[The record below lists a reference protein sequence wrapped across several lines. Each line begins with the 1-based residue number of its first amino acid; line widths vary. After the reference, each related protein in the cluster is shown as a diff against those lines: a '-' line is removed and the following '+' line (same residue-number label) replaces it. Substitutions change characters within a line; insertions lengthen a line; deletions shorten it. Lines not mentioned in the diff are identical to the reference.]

1 MGGRLDEGL
10 ILLQGC
16 DGPQGGKSMCALRSH
31 RSALEFLMEPPVNYP
46 DTDVGDVA
54 FVKATGAIGDHDAVE
69 EYLACVLYCLSAG
82 LSLGEVADGITLVS
96 KLKVM
101 LPKFC
106 VVRSDE
112 DRRCQVLARVELEAG
127 NVVGSYGRTEHDACI
142 KCLPNGCAGVAPK
155 SLSVSIGDLWLRSIA
170 LEALAARVLK

>member
-1 MGGRLDEGL
+1 
-10 ILLQGC
+10 
-16 DGPQGGKSMCALRSH
+16 
-31 RSALEFLMEPPVNYP
+31 MEPPVNYP
-46 DTDVGDVA
+46 DTDIGDVA
-54 FVKATGAIGDHDAVE
+54 FVKATGAIGDHDAV

-96 KLKVM
+96 KLKVL